1 MRTANDGDGMYAK
14 LLFDVINSAARKG
27 LNIVFLY
34 GHDHSN
40 GWDDYLGGASVF
52 LKKGDSI
59 LIAQNSK
66 TEYKS
71 ETLAFTYM
79 NAGFVSYYNDHNGAD
94 STLTMT
100 VFRIKGNE
108 LSISRFSANGLHLL
122 KSKGITNT
130 YKNETGYLPD
140 LTEYQSP
147 QNILLYENIIN
158 QDGEQS
164 KFIDYAIPIGITA
177 VSILTAFIIL
187 SVIIK
192 KKKA

>member
-1 MRTANDGDGMYAK
+1 
-14 LLFDVINSAARKG
+14 
-27 LNIVFLY
+27 
-34 GHDHSN
+34 
-40 GWDDYLGGASVF
+40 
-52 LKKGDSI
+52 
-59 LIAQNSK
+59 
-66 TEYKS
+66 
-71 ETLAFTYM
+71 M

-164 KFIDYAIPIGITA
+164 KFIDYAIPTGITA

-192 KKKA
+192 KKKE